1 MIIRSRYFQPIIAIA
16 AFLHL
21 DAIQALIDNPT
32 ASCDHPSNYS
42 DFTVLLVN
50 NTIIATGGNAHRM
63 EVWQRDVSNGL
74 DIHHNCWTN
83 LLDGGIDHET
93 ANITTAYQPYK
104 HGIGFKVSDDSFAV
118 QAGDNASTVMSR
130 LAYFDLATYAWSS
143 PITQGSEPS
152 PRARMSV
159 SLNETTNTAW
169 FYGGRT
175 ESTEQSSDYFN
186 SFYFFD
192 IQTSTWNWPDTYY
205 SGGHR
210 PARYG
215 HSSNLISERLFIVGG
230 KTAVHSADANSW
242 TLASGGF
249 QSILIYD
256 TANHQAISMA
266 TMGDIPPARYSFSTV
281 NGLDG
286 KSIVLFGGQNATDT
300 QTFDATNDIYVLD
313 TCTLNWSQPVISGTP
328 PTARAGHEAIV
339 YGDQYMIV
347 MMGIQS
353 YDSTAGPIYTDDT
366 AILDM
371 KTWTWVSSIPP
382 TSSIGVPTAT
392 TTTAPTC
399 RFTFP
404 VVIPNTDGDDGDYNN
419 NSNATVVSNTNKS
432 PTTTQLA
439 VGITFGILGFLLLMT
454 GAVIFIMRIRRDV
467 DAKQNPRWVPSVFKK
482 RNRERLASASITS
495 STASA

>member
-1 MIIRSRYFQPIIAIA
+1 MGIQSRYFHSILAIVA
-16 AFLHL
+16 LLYL
-21 DAIQALIDNPT
+21 DVIQALIDSPT
-32 ASCDHPSNYS
+32 AICDHPRNYS

-50 NTIIATGGNAHRM
+50 NTIIATGGNAQRM
-63 EVWQRDVSNGL
+63 EVWQRDVSSGL
-74 DIHHNCWTN
+74 DVHDNCWTN
-83 LLDGGIDHET
+83 LLDDGIDQEAT
-93 ANITTAYQPYK
+93 NISTAYQPYK
-104 HGIGFKVSDDSFAV
+104 HGIGFRVSDSSFSV
-118 QAGDNASTVMSR
+118 QAGDNASTVMSS
-130 LAYFDLATYAWSS
+130 LAYFDLATHAWSS
-143 PITQGSEPS
+143 PITQGSKPS

-186 SFYFFD
+186 SFYHFD
-192 IQTSTWNWPDTYY
+192 IQTSTWYWPDTYY

-215 HSSNLISERLFIVGG
+215 HSSNLISERLFIIGG

-242 TLASGGF
+242 ALSSAGF

-256 TANHQAISMA
+256 TAHHQAISMA
-266 TMGDIPPARYSFSTV
+266 TIGDIPPARYSFSTV

-339 YGDQYMIV
+339 YRDQYMIV
-347 MMGIQS
+347 MMGIQN
-353 YDSTAGPIYTDDT
+353 YDSMAGPIYTDDT
-366 AILDM
+366 AILDL
-371 KTWTWVSSIPP
+371 KTWTWVNSIPP
-382 TSSIGVPTAT
+382 ASSTVASSST
-392 TTTAPTC
+392 TTPTC

-404 VVIPNTDGDDGDYNN
+404 VVIPNTDGDDGDYNSN
-419 NSNATVVSNTNKS
+419 NNATVVSNTNKS

-439 VGITFGILGFLLLMT
+439 VGITFGILGFLLLTT

-482 RNRERLASASITS
+482 RHRERLTSTSITS